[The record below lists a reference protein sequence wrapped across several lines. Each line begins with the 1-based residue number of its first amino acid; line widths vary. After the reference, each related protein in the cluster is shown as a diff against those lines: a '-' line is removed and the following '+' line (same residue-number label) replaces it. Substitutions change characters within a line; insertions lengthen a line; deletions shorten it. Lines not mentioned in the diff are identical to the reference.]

1 MKASDDNEVN
11 AYQMKFIPEALDEW
25 NKLDGSIKTLLKK
38 QLKKRLDNPHS
49 PGNELRG
56 DLKDCYKIKLR
67 KQGYRLVYQV
77 EDNVLTVLVLAVA
90 KREDLEAYKNA
101 VHRLLDKS

>member
-1 MKASDDNEVN
+1 MTTQPAL
-11 AYQMKFIPEALDEW
+11 YRLKFMPEALDEW
-25 NKLDGSIKTLLKK
+25 NRLDGSIKALLKK
-38 QLKKRLDNPHS
+38 QLKKRLGNPHS

-56 DLKDCYKIKLR
+56 DLKNCYKIKLR

-90 KREDLEAYKNA
+90 RREDLEAYKNA
-101 VHRLLDKS
+101 VQRLLDKS

>member
-1 MKASDDNEVN
+1 MTQSDDYE
-11 AYQMKFIPEALDEW
+11 AFTYRLKFLPAALDEW
-25 NKLDGSIKTLLKK
+25 HKLDGSVKTLLKK
-38 QLKKRLDNPHS
+38 QLKKRLNNPHS

-56 DLKDCYKIKLR
+56 DLKNCYKIKLR

-90 KREDLEAYKNA
+90 KREDLKVYQSAEQ
-101 VHRLLDKS
+101 RLLNKR

>member
-1 MKASDDNEVN
+1 MTTQPTLYRLKL
-11 AYQMKFIPEALDEW
+11 MPEALDEW
-25 NKLDGSIKTLLKK
+25 NKLDGSIKVLLKK
-38 QLKKRLDNPHS
+38 QLKKRLESPHS

-101 VHRLLDKS
+101 VQRLLDKS